1 MNTLYDI
8 EAEIARVRGE
18 LDGETAPARREAL
31 MRVLAK
37 LRLSRAS
44 LVEQAAHPA
53 RDYVAG
59 EEETPFGPI
68 YR

>member
-8 EAEIARVRGE
+8 EAEIERVNE
-18 LDGETAPARREAL
+18 QLSAEPAPARREAL

-44 LVEQAAHPA
+44 FASHQAHPA
-53 RDYVAG
+53 REVALDVP
-59 EEETPFGPI
+59 TPFGQI